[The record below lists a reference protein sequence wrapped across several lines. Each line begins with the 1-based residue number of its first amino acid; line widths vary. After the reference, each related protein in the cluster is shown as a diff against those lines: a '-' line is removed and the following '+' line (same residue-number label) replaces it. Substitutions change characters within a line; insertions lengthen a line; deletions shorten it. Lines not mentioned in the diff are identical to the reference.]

1 MDCDRSALLKKAIKA
16 TARRLK
22 NKHALAVAFFAFWA
36 FSNYCSLMIVD
47 FNYFKAMFVLSTLLI
62 KVIYSFN

>member
-36 FSNYCSLMIVD
+36 INLCRNKREVTICLLVRGFLNMSN
-47 FNYFKAMFVLSTLLI
+47 K
-62 KVIYSFN
+62 KV

>member
-22 NKHALAVAFFAFWA
+22 NKHTLAVAFFAFWA
-36 FSNYCSLMIVD
+36 FMIVID
-47 FNYFKAMFVLSTLLI
+47 IFNY
-62 KVIYSFN
+62 

>member
-22 NKHALAVAFFAFWA
+22 NKHALAVAFCAFGA
-36 FSNYCSLMIVD
+36 FKIVLVID
-47 FNYFKAMFVLSTLLI
+47 ILI
-62 KVIYSFN
+62 FY